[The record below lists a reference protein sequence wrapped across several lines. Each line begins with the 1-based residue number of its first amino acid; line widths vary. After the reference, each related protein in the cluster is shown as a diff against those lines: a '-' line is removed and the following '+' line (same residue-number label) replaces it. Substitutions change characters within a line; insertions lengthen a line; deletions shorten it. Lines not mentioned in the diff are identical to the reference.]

1 MSPVGTVSSF
11 NVKYL
16 LKPFNMR
23 QFSTQIAQNLP
34 VTDRNETVEIVSN
47 FYIFLTTHGFL
58 PASAIKTHSEGWPG
72 ENCGAFRKMG
82 KSDEVVD
89 LLSYLPYIDY
99 RTWEWLHDT
108 NLINYIS
115 LLNLRRRK

>member
-16 LKPFNMR
+16 LKPLNMR

-34 VTDRNETVEIVSN
+34 DTDRNETVEIVSN

-58 PASAIKTHSEGWPG
+58 PASAIKAHSEGWPG

-89 LLSYLPYIDY
+89 LLSYLPLGLRSNRIGSNFIKVRFDRKVRTYI
-99 RTWEWLHDT
+99 
-108 NLINYIS
+108 
-115 LLNLRRRK
+115 